1 MRVGMSTC
9 VYTYTCIA
17 NATHVACSWST
28 MKRSRFSGGR
38 AAKRQSPCV
47 NLLQFFGPSHGN
59 RLACSTLYIPVA
71 RPNANETPPCVY
83 LCTHVCRITQCHG
96 SGSANTSEAGSSSSL
111 NQEPTR
117 SQSPSSSSRYVLR
130 NVWLLQGS

>member
-1 MRVGMSTC
+1 MMSMC

-17 NATHVACSWST
+17 NSTHVACSWST
-28 MKRSRFSGGR
+28 KKRLRSSGGR
-38 AAKRQSPCV
+38 AAKRQSPSV
-47 NLLQFFGPSHGN
+47 NLLQFIGPSHGN
-59 RLACSTLYIPVA
+59 RLACSTLPVA
-71 RPNANETPPCVY
+71 KPNVNETPPCVY
-83 LCTHVCRITQCHG
+83 LCTHICRITQCHG

-117 SQSPSSSSRYVLR
+117 SQSDSPSSSSRYVLR